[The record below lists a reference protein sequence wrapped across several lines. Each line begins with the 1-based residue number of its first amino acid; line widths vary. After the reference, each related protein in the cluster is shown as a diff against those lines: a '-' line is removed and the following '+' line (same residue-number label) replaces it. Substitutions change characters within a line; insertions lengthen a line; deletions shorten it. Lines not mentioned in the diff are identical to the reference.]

1 MTKNELQLNKLI
13 NQMMDRQNYLTTER
27 DNQLIHALGM
37 LSTLSQDGNLSR
49 LIELM
54 DEHFEYGRYF

>member
-13 NQMMDRQNYLTTER
+13 NQMMDKQSYLTTER

-37 LSTLSQDGNLSR
+37 VSSLSQDGDLSQ

-54 DEHFEYGRYF
+54 DKHFEYGKYF

>member
-13 NQMMDRQNYLTTER
+13 NQMMDKQNYLTTER

>member
-1 MTKNELQLNKLI
+1 MTEKELELNKFI
-13 NQMMDRQNYLTTER
+13 NHMMSSQNYLTTER

-37 LSTLSQDGNLSR
+37 VSSLSQDSDLGQ

-54 DEHFEYGRYF
+54 DKHFEYGRYF